1 MGSPPNVARGWLK
14 SYASLDESARRDEL
28 ADLLQRWNVLR
39 SELETRLEF
48 RVLSSVG
55 VFADFPKRFKR
66 GLQIRDAW
74 RNVLDRQA
82 VQSVLCTD
90 DSNPYTHIP
99 LLLAKARGL
108 PTVSC
113 HHGALDG
120 RYMFKRPHADV
131 VLAKGRMERDYLVNV
146 CGLLPERV
154 EIGAHASPRKNR
166 TSAAVPPDRSSK
178 PLITFF
184 SECYEVW
191 GGRGSDFYRDL
202 VPDLAELALT
212 ENRKLVIK
220 LHPFESLAE
229 RTAVVA
235 KLLSPAQRS
244 VVDIVSGKLQP
255 PILDQSW
262 FAITVLSTAAVE
274 CALQGLPCFLCKWL
288 EGWHYGYVEQ
298 YLRFGIGIGLDIPG
312 DLKEIPRLLS
322 EYKPSSTLEEDCRK
336 VIKETR
342 LEQLLGFGEPALNNA
357 KRNVGLPEG
366 AIEC

>member
-1 MGSPPNVARGWLK
+1 MDSPPNVARGWLK
-14 SYASLDESARRDEL
+14 SYASLDESERRDEL

-39 SELETRLEF
+39 SELENRLEF
-48 RVLSSVG
+48 RVLSAVG
-55 VFADFPKRFKR
+55 VFDEFPKRFKR

-74 RNVLDRQA
+74 RNVLDLQA

-99 LLLAKARGL
+99 LLLAKLRGL

-120 RYMFKRPHADV
+120 RYFFKRPQADV
-131 VLAKGRMERDYLVNV
+131 VLAKGRMEQDYLVNV
-146 CGLLPERV
+146 CGLASKGV
-154 EIGAHASPRKNR
+154 EIGAPAMPRKNR
-166 TSAAVPPDRSSK
+166 TSVMETPVPSSK
-178 PLITFF
+178 SLITFF

-191 GGRGSDFYRDL
+191 GGRGGDFYRDL
-202 VPDLAELALT
+202 VPGLADLALA
-212 ENRKLVIK
+212 ENRKLMIK

-229 RTAVVA
+229 RTGIVA
-235 KLLSPAQRS
+235 KLLNPAQRS
-244 VVDIVSGKLQP
+244 VVKIVAGRLQP
-255 PILDQSW
+255 QMLDESW

-288 EGWHYGYVEQ
+288 EGWHYGYVDQ
-298 YLRFGIGIGLDIPG
+298 YLQFGIGIGLDMPG

-322 EYKPSSTLEEDCRK
+322 EYKPSSTIEEDCRE
-336 VIKETR
+336 VIKKTR
-342 LEQLLGFGEPALNNA
+342 LEQLLGFGEPSPNNA
-357 KRNVGLPEG
+357 KRNVVLPEG